1 MHNKIEN
8 LTIVRQTINFLQQM
22 PVSLYCDI
30 STSLK
35 SILKNMDN
43 LFVRKICYL
52 KVAQSL
58 NIYYD
63 NT

>member
-43 LFVRKICYL
+43 LFVRNNLLPKSSTIIKYL
-52 KVAQSL
+52 L
-58 NIYYD
+58 
-63 NT
+63 